1 MRALGQKQS
10 VDTDFISPSD
20 LLAFISPLAALDRQG
35 RVRYLSPTFLA
46 EFHLSSE
53 QSIGQSLEDVLPWPA
68 ESVEALN
75 ADVRRFLSV
84 QTTRLDNREIE
95 AGNRIYGY
103 SIFAL
108 RNGVALMIKD
118 ISEIRRLEAEV
129 DLLHSRLLR
138 VQEEE
143 RQRIAAELHDG
154 VGQTILAAKI
164 NLVSYKKHP
173 DRGGFEQ
180 GVELIDQASQ
190 ELREI
195 YSNLFPNSLLEIGLP
210 AAVNRLIRSFLEP
223 RGCTVEQRIDLDR
236 DIPDSL
242 SVPLF
247 RMCQEVFTN
256 IVRHSSAT
264 EVEVLLEDT
273 GDALV
278 LQVKD
283 NGKGF
288 SAADLKKRS
297 LEKGGFGLMN
307 LKRRAEDLN
316 GIFGFLSSPGD
327 GTEVSV
333 VLPWPDTE
341 EKTVHGIIHG

>member
-1 MRALGQKQS
+1 M
-10 VDTDFISPSD
+10 DTEFISPSD
-20 LLAFISPLAALDRQG
+20 LLAFISPLIALDERQII
-35 RVRYLSPTFLA
+35 RYVSPTFLN
-46 EFHLSSE
+46 EF
-53 QSIGQSLEDVLPWPA
+53 SIKKDVAVGKTLEEVLPW
-68 ESVEALN
+68 EEQSVTALLT
-75 ADVRRFLSV
+75 DVRRFQSV
-84 QTTRLDNREIE
+84 GTSRLDNREIE

-103 SIFAL
+103 SLFAL
-108 RNGVALMIKD
+108 KNGLALMIKD

-164 NLVSYKKHP
+164 NLVSAKKHP
-173 DRGGFEQ
+173 DRGSFDQ

-195 YSNLFPNSLLEIGLP
+195 YSNLFPNSLREIGLQ
-210 AAVNRLIRSFLEP
+210 AAINRLVRSFLEP
-223 RGCTVEQRIDLDR
+223 RGCEVVQMVEIQRE
-236 DIPDSL
+236 IPDSI

-247 RMCQEVFTN
+247 RMCQEIFTN
-256 IVRHSSAT
+256 IVRHAGAKK
-264 EVEVLLEDT
+264 VEVLLEDT

-288 SAADLKKRS
+288 SVADLKKRS

-307 LKRRAEDLN
+307 LKRRAEDLD
-316 GIFGFLSSPGD
+316 GIFGFLSTPGE

-333 VLPWPDTE
+333 VLPWPGEEPDTGND
-341 EKTVHGIIHG
+341 K

>member
-1 MRALGQKQS
+1 MKGAAHIQF
-10 VDTDFISPSD
+10 VDTDFLSPSD
-20 LLAFISPLAALDRQG
+20 LLAFISPLAALDTEG
-35 RVRYLSPTFLA
+35 RVRYLSPTFCTEFSVSA
-46 EFHLSSE
+46 EDSSGKTLHE
-53 QSIGQSLEDVLPWPA
+53 LLPWPEEA
-68 ESVEALN
+68 VEALY

-84 QTTRLDNREIE
+84 QTHRLDNREIE
-95 AGNRIYGY
+95 AGSRIYGY
-103 SIFAL
+103 SVFAL
-108 RNGVALMIKD
+108 RNGVALTIKD

-154 VGQTILAAKI
+154 VGQTILAAKLS
-164 NLVSYKKHP
+164 LVAAWKHP
-173 DRGGFEQ
+173 QKAKFEQ
-180 GVELIDQASQ
+180 GMELIDEASQ

-195 YSNLFPNSLLEIGLP
+195 YSNLFPNSLREIGLP
-210 AAVNRLIRSFLEP
+210 AAVNRMIRSFLEP
-223 RGCTVEQRIDLDR
+223 RGCRVLQRMELER
-236 DIPDSL
+236 EIPDSI

-247 RMCQEVFTN
+247 RMCQEIFTN
-256 IVRHSSAT
+256 IVRHSEAT

-283 NGKGF
+283 NGVGF
-288 SAADLKKRS
+288 SVTDLKKRS

-307 LKRRAEDLN
+307 LKRRAEDLE
-316 GIFGFLSSPGD
+316 GIFGFLSTPGG

-333 VLPWPDTE
+333 VVPWSAREHHTG
-341 EKTVHGIIHG
+341 TITHG

>member
-1 MRALGQKQS
+1 MNIASKHHQ
-10 VDTDFISPSD
+10 VDTEFISPSD
-20 LLAFISPLAALDRQG
+20 LLAFISPLVALDERQTI
-35 RVRYLSPTFLA
+35 RYISPTFLS
-46 EFHLSSE
+46 EFAVEEGVAVGKTLV
-53 QSIGQSLEDVLPWPA
+53 DVLPW
-68 ESVEALN
+68 EKHSIDELLT
-75 ADVRRFLSV
+75 DVRRFQSV
-84 QTTRLDNREIE
+84 GTSRLDNREIE
-95 AGNRIYGY
+95 AGNQIYGY
-103 SIFAL
+103 SLFAL
-108 RNGVALMIKD
+108 KNGLALMIKD

-164 NLVSYKKHP
+164 NLVSARKNP
-173 DRGGFEQ
+173 GRGSFEQ

-195 YSNLFPNSLLEIGLP
+195 YSNLFPNSLREIGLQ
-210 AAVNRLIRSFLEP
+210 AAINRLVRSFLEP
-223 RGCTVEQRIDLDR
+223 RGCEVIQNVDIHRE
-236 DIPDSL
+236 IPDSI

-247 RMCQEVFTN
+247 RMCQEIFTN
-256 IVRHSSAT
+256 IVRHSGAT
-264 EVEVLLEDT
+264 RVDVLLEDT

-283 NGKGF
+283 NGSGF
-288 SAADLKKRS
+288 SVMDLKKRS

-307 LKRRAEDLN
+307 LKRRAEDLD
-316 GIFGFLSSPGD
+316 GIFGFLSTPGE

-333 VLPWPDTE
+333 VLPLGEQSSTGNI
-341 EKTVHGIIHG
+341 K

>member
-1 MRALGQKQS
+1 MNIASKHHQ
-10 VDTDFISPSD
+10 VDTEFISPSD
-20 LLAFISPLAALDRQG
+20 LLAFISPLIALDERQII
-35 RVRYLSPTFLA
+35 RYVSPTFQN
-46 EFHLSSE
+46 EF
-53 QSIGQSLEDVLPWPA
+53 SLKKDIAVGKTLEEILPWEPQA
-68 ESVEALN
+68 VAALLT
-75 ADVRRFLSV
+75 DVRRFQSV
-84 QTTRLDNREIE
+84 GTSRLDNREIE
-95 AGNRIYGY
+95 AGSRIYGY
-103 SIFAL
+103 SLFAL
-108 RNGVALMIKD
+108 KNGLALMIKD

-164 NLVSYKKHP
+164 NLVSAKKHP
-173 DRGGFEQ
+173 DRGSFDQ

-195 YSNLFPNSLLEIGLP
+195 YSNLFPNSLREIGLQ
-210 AAVNRLIRSFLEP
+210 AAINRLVRSFLEP
-223 RGCTVEQRIDLDR
+223 RGCEVLQSVDIQRE
-236 DIPDSL
+236 IPDGI

-247 RMCQEVFTN
+247 RMCQEIFTN
-256 IVRHSSAT
+256 IVRHSGAT
-264 EVEVLLEDT
+264 KVEVLLEDT

-288 SAADLKKRS
+288 SVTDLKKRS

-307 LKRRAEDLN
+307 LKRRAEDLD
-316 GIFGFLSSPGD
+316 GIFGFLSTPGE

-333 VLPWPDTE
+333 VLPWSE
-341 EKTVHGIIHG
+341 EKSITGNDK